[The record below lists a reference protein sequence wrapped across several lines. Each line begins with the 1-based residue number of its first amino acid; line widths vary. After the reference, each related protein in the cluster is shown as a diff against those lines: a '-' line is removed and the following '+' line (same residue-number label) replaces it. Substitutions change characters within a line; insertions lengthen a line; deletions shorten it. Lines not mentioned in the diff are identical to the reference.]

1 MWLSSISLLGA
12 VVGRRREQTAD
23 WIIPH
28 VCKLPVTTG
37 LPSVQHRLRKSTSGS
52 WLGRG
57 VVSGWLPGQGQRKNV
72 GFEIQL
78 TEFLSQLYHCLIN
91 LVTQSKIP
99 PPPQAFISEENWGSP
114 GYSHQVLEQIRWP
127 GNAPHETKSSTGITL
142 HHHTVPRGGCGSSLI
157 SICTRCR

>member
-91 LVTQSKIP
+91 LVTQGKIP